1 MSDVATP
8 APAPEQS
15 SFIEDLVDIWFAP
28 SAVFARRAKSGFF
41 LIMCVVTV
49 GIGGLFLANRNAMQ
63 PILDGEYRR
72 QMAEVMRQNPQMTE
86 AQMAAGKAFADKAQT
101 FGIFFGVPIGLFLVG
116 LGAWITGKILGAEEL
131 GYGASVMIA
140 GWAYLPKVLE
150 SIGMSVQALLVDTVS
165 LTGRYQLSLGIGRFL
180 DPDMSIG
187 MLTLL
192 GRVDLFTLWVSALL
206 GIGIVVVG
214 KLPRGRIVPA
224 ALIMWTLGA
233 VPAFWQL
240 LMGALRGG

>member
-1 MSDVATP
+1 
-8 APAPEQS
+8 
-15 SFIEDLVDIWFAP
+15 
-28 SAVFARRAKSGFF
+28 
-41 LIMCVVTV
+41 
-49 GIGGLFLANRNAMQ
+49 
-63 PILDGEYRR
+63 
-72 QMAEVMRQNPQMTE
+72 
-86 AQMAAGKAFADKAQT
+86 
-101 FGIFFGVPIGLFLVG
+101 
-116 LGAWITGKILGAEEL
+116 
-131 GYGASVMIA
+131 
-140 GWAYLPKVLE
+140 
-150 SIGMSVQALLVDTVS
+150 
-165 LTGRYQLSLGIGRFL
+165 
-180 DPDMSIG
+180 MSIG